1 METIILTH
9 RWMEH
14 FIYLLAGLAV
24 IFTLI
29 DVIRKKSLSTPAIW
43 AVRIYSIVLT
53 LQFLIGL
60 IQLILRWSDF
70 GDGLRYRIEHA
81 TIMLLALT
89 SVHLAP
95 RYMKLAD
102 TKGARNTMF
111 LMVGSIILI
120 VLGTTLIKGALHG

>member
-1 METIILTH
+1 
-9 RWMEH
+9 
-14 FIYLLAGLAV
+14 
-24 IFTLI
+24 
-29 DVIRKKSLSTPAIW
+29 
-43 AVRIYSIVLT
+43 
-53 LQFLIGL
+53 
-60 IQLILRWSDF
+60 
-70 GDGLRYRIEHA
+70 
-81 TIMLLALT
+81 MLLALT